1 MAKSISQTVKT
12 KNLFGQT
19 PKKTNRVVD
28 TFVSG
33 QGQEKASQA
42 KQLSQALNQV
52 VGATKELTTAATEV
66 DKQRAIDAAY
76 RSGEVKAF
84 DKKNPEYSIFSNKAS
99 VERAYNVASGS
110 RAGVEY
116 RRFLEA
122 KKIEE
127 NFSKYVDPLDAQ
139 AWIKDKQTEF
149 FTTNT
154 GYNVGGLGFYEQF
167 EKTINPYMNS
177 LAGQVDQ
184 QSLVYKETAQVDQ
197 AVAALE
203 AHDPTGQK
211 PITEVRAELLKEMN
225 PEVYSKALGVHL
237 ASLLEPTDEYGTL
250 GNLEKFDEW
259 AALTKD
265 DGKPILDSPRY
276 KELKKARVAANG
288 AAQAANEKKQ
298 DFENSVL
305 QTSLAQARKES
316 NDPQTIIDSTIQKM
330 KEQGIDLGLSED
342 DIRSDIEMRLDKDQS
357 ARDTT
362 EAQIRQARQF
372 IQRQRKIFK
381 HEPSYLKA
389 LEARK
394 ESIPTQAGKDMFQK
408 LIDMENKTW
417 FDNSEGIEEAKQSI
431 LEDLSKHYTTAAPE
445 FMLGSTDNVKV
456 QQATEVLEDFWF
468 RNLKANVTPTELR
481 NMTEDYLNQSSK
493 FINTQNTRF
502 QLGQTRNI
510 GSTVMTFDPNK
521 PFEQPKVFTLDDL
534 SVTSVLDSNQ
544 NLNVTIDGD
553 NPLNIP
559 VTMTEIND

>member
-1 MAKSISQTVKT
+1 MATSINKAVKT

-33 QGQEKASQA
+33 QGQEKATQA

-122 KKIEE
+122 KKIQE

-139 AWIKDKQTEF
+139 AWIKDKQAEF
-149 FTTNT
+149 FATNT
-154 GYNVGGLGFYEQF
+154 GYNVGGLGFNEQF
-167 EKTINPYMNS
+167 EKTINPYINS

-184 QSLVYKETAQVDQ
+184 QALVYKKTAQVDQ
-197 AVAALE
+197 AVAVLE

-211 PITEVRAELLKEMN
+211 PLTETRAELLKEMN
-225 PEVYSKALGVHL
+225 PKVYSEALGVHL

-298 DFENSVL
+298 NFENSVL

-342 DIRSDIEMRLDKDQS
+342 DIRSDIEMSLDKDQS

-362 EAQIRQARQF
+362 EAQIRQSRQF
-372 IQRQRKIFK
+372 IQQTKEFHK
-381 HEPSYLKA
+381 TEQGYLNAIK
-389 LEARK
+389 ARK
-394 ESIPTQAGKDMFQK
+394 DSIATQAGKDMFQK
-408 LIDMENKTW
+408 LVDMENKTW
-417 FDNSEGIEEAKQSI
+417 FDDPKIEEGKKAI
-431 LEDLSKHYTTAAPE
+431 LEDLSKHYTSTSDG
-445 FMLGSTDNVKV
+445 FLLGSTDNVKV

-468 RNLKANVTPTELR
+468 RNLKANVTPQELR
-481 NMTEDYLNQSSK
+481 DMTEDYLNQSSK

-502 QLGQTRNI
+502 ELGQTRNI
-510 GSTVMTFDPNK
+510 GSTVDTFDPNK
-521 PFEQPKVFTLDDL
+521 PAEQPKVFTLDDL
-534 SVTSVLDSNQ
+534 SVTSILDSNQ